1 MLTTLHL
8 HSSSSTTS
16 MTPRRRTVVPF
27 PIADDPVES
36 TGRTDLSWTPAEL
49 PADHFLAQRPAGSNL
64 TQSDAHDSPDHDSW
78 QRRARPDTSSLAAA
92 DYDVSVATGF
102 LPPEEPVQQLQLGV
116 EWQCFEE
123 VLEKAQDEVSHLA
136 GGGVGRLSESWRQ
149 HLRELPQPLVY
160 ELTSLPLLRRAHVV
174 LTYLAHFYTH
184 AVYPYDTHVP
194 STVSVPLVEISKSL
208 GLPPILTYS
217 DTVLWNWHLIDRSLG
232 IRADNMAI
240 TTTFT
245 SSDSEKAFF
254 FLSILCELHGPTIL
268 RSMSS
273 TLDEA
278 FFADRIALVRIAG
291 HLDSIASALDEL
303 ALLLSESTRGA
314 FGPAPVRAS
323 ISAPVFYWEIRP
335 WFNGGRWM
343 YEGVGE
349 LEYGGPSAGQSSLV
363 HAVDLFLG
371 IDHSPRR
378 TSSTI
383 TDPASSGQSMD
394 PSAPLPPPNA
404 QAKGLSDD
412 TFMMRMS
419 TYMPGHHRAF
429 LAHLAS
435 LHHTSEAGE
444 ASIAEKLP
452 SVRDLVIRHPQQ
464 LQESYDRAVL
474 SMKKFRDE
482 HMKLATV
489 YIVTQAKREPGRQTV
504 FWQEWEDKRIEKER
518 LRQEEA
524 RDKRVVLKGTGGTDL
539 VVFLK
544 MCRKRTKEALLG

>member
-1 MLTTLHL
+1 M
-8 HSSSSTTS
+8 
-16 MTPRRRTVVPF
+16 PQRRRTVVPF
-27 PIADDPVES
+27 PIADDPDQS
-36 TGRTDLSWTPAEL
+36 TGGRTELCRTPAEL
-49 PADHFLAQRPAGSNL
+49 PADHFLAPRPAGSNL
-64 TQSDAHDSPDHDSW
+64 TQPESHNSPDHDSW

-102 LPPEEPVQQLQLGV
+102 LPPDEPVQQLQLGI
-116 EWQCFEE
+116 EWQRFERL
-123 VLEKAQDEVSHLA
+123 LEMAQKEVSRLV
-136 GGGVGRLSESWRQ
+136 GGGVGRLSESWRR
-149 HLRELPQPLVY
+149 HLRELPQPPIY

-184 AVYPYDTHVP
+184 AVYPYDTHIP
-194 STVSVPLVEISKSL
+194 ATVSVPLVEISKSL
-208 GLPPILTYS
+208 GLPPILTYA
-217 DTVLWNWHLIDRSLG
+217 DTVLWNWHLLDRSRG

-254 FLSILCELHGPTIL
+254 FLSILCELHGPIIL

-278 FFADRIALVRIAG
+278 FFADRTALVRIAG
-291 HLDSIASALDEL
+291 HLDNIASALDEL
-303 ALLLSESTRGA
+303 ALLLHDSTRGA

-349 LEYGGPSAGQSSLV
+349 REYGGPSAGQSSLV

-371 IDHSPRR
+371 IDHSPRP
-378 TSSTI
+378 TSTTSTASV
-383 TDPASSGQSMD
+383 PASSGPPKE
-394 PSAPLPPPNA
+394 PSATLPSSVA

-435 LHHTSEAGE
+435 LYQPTEVSEVG
-444 ASIAEKLP
+444 SAEKLP

-489 YIVTQAKREPGRQTV
+489 YIVAQAKKEPGRQTV

-518 LRQEEA
+518 LRQEES
-524 RDKRVVLKGTGGTDL
+524 RGRREVLKGTGGTDL
-539 VVFLK
+539 IVFLK
-544 MCRKRTKEALLG
+544 MCRERTKEALLG